1 MTADL
6 RQFRTA
12 AVSLWE
18 SDPWRTA
25 LIGILSACWV
35 LPQLGDIY
43 LWMDEAETAVLGKN
57 ILTYGYPRMFD
68 GRNLMAYYPPLHNA
82 DYVEIVL
89 PWLQYYLT
97 AASFYLFGVTTFS
110 ARLPFAL
117 CGIGAVMVFPFIVR
131 RLTQDRWVQVVAP
144 LLLMNFI
151 PFLLYFRQCR
161 YYGLVILCTLWMI
174 WAYMRLA
181 EGRRWSEAHL
191 VLSSAALFHS
201 HYVVCAGTLI
211 GLGLHWL
218 LVFRSAISWA
228 VIGRT
233 SLGFLG
239 LTVPWILYAQ
249 FWTHGYAWFSVH
261 KVINFTGTLS
271 ARLCEN
277 FSAPLLLCVFG
288 LLLHD
293 RLSRF
298 WQIICICGG
307 LAAAGV
313 TLNLTGFPYLAAA
326 CVFVA
331 VGKGLKELWQ
341 SNSGSS
347 THLIW
352 LVPVGVI
359 LTLALLSP
367 SNEIRYLVGI
377 APLAILGLSMALSKI
392 RQSYPTVA
400 VVCLV
405 VFWSTNLFNALPAR
419 VLNMLPFT
427 AWDVGLILAESDWA
441 RDSGTSDFLPDER
454 VFFHRMSVIDGAIAE
469 RSGVRSLP
477 WAYISQLLVG
487 YDGPFEALIAY
498 LATHGTPDDKVKID
512 YGVVPMIFY
521 TDMLIFPEDRLSD
534 IRADADWIILHTGDF
549 VTPTDDFMKTLEKKY
564 ERIILPYPD
573 LLWDNRPELEF
584 HYFSVPENLGY
595 LEIYRKI

>member
-6 RQFRTA
+6 RQLRTTA
-12 AVSLWE
+12 ISLWD
-18 SDPWRTA
+18 SDFWRTA
-25 LIGILSACWV
+25 LIGIFSACWI

-68 GRNLMAYYPPLHNA
+68 GRNLMTYYPPIHNA

-89 PWLQYYLT
+89 PWLQYYLA
-97 AASFYLFGVTTFS
+97 AASFYLFGVSTFS

-117 CGIGAVMVFPFIVR
+117 CGIGALMLFPIVVR
-131 RLTQDRWVQVVAP
+131 RLTGDRWVQVVAP
-144 LLLMNFI
+144 VLLMSFI
-151 PFLLYFRQCR
+151 PFILYFRQCR
-161 YYGLVILCTLWMI
+161 YYGLVILCSLWMI

-181 EGRRWSEAHL
+181 EGRRGSEMHL
-191 VLSSAALFHS
+191 VISSAALFHS

-218 LVFRSAISWA
+218 FVFRNTLSWSAI
-228 VIGRT
+228 VRT
-233 SLGFLG
+233 SLGFLV
-239 LTVPWILYAQ
+239 LTVPWVLYAQ

-261 KVINFTGTLS
+261 KVINFTGTLG

-277 FSAPLLLCVFG
+277 FAAPLLLCLFG
-288 LLLHD
+288 VLLRDHM
-293 RLSRF
+293 SKS
-298 WQIICICGG
+298 WQIICVSGG
-307 LAAAGV
+307 VAAAGV

-331 VGKGLKELWQ
+331 VAKGLQELWQ
-341 SNSGSS
+341 SKSAAT

-359 LTLALLSP
+359 LTLAMFSP
-367 SNEIRYLVGI
+367 SNEIRYMVGI
-377 APLAILGLSMALSKI
+377 APLTILGVAIALSKV
-392 RQSYPTVA
+392 RRSYPRVA

-405 VFWSTNLFNALPAR
+405 MFWSTNLFNALPAR
-419 VLNMLPFT
+419 ILSWFPFS
-427 AWDVGLILAESDWA
+427 AWDVGLVLAESDLA
-441 RDSGTSDFLPDER
+441 RDSGISDLLPEES
-454 VFFHRMSVIDGAIAE
+454 VFFHRMSVIDGAIAK
-469 RSGVRSLP
+469 RSQIQSFPL
-477 WAYISQLLVG
+477 AYVSQLVRG
-487 YDGPFEALIAY
+487 YDGPFEALITY
-498 LATHGTPDDKVKID
+498 LEEHGTPDDKVKID

-521 TDMLIFPEDRLSD
+521 TDLLIFPEHRLSD
-534 IRADADWIILHTGDF
+534 IDADADWIILHTGDF

-573 LLWDNRPELEF
+573 LLWDNRPEIEF
-584 HYFSVPENLGY
+584 HYFSVPEDMGY
-595 LEIYRKI
+595 IEIYRKI